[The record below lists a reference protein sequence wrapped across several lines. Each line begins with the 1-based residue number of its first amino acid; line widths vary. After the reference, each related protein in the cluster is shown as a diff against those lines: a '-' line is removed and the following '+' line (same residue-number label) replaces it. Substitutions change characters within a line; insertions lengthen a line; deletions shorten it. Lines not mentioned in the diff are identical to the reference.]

1 MCNFNTHETDLPLW
15 GYTLSDCSYT
25 ITCTC
30 MDMYEC
36 RVLHVIMYIIAG
48 IKDYNFI
55 ASKEKTLVNFD
66 CGRPDVPQLSGTGS
80 AYYCFE
86 AQAALA

>member
-1 MCNFNTHETDLPLW
+1 
-15 GYTLSDCSYT
+15 
-25 ITCTC
+25 
-30 MDMYEC
+30 
-36 RVLHVIMYIIAG
+36 MYIVAG
-48 IKDYNFI
+48 IKEYDFI